1 MFIPLHTTTTADC
14 WQLYRMRQCTT
25 FDKGDTRQGQMD
37 KTYIPTRSTSFTEC
51 IAFPSTISR
60 SGSRSAGCPEKS
72 RLKSKC
78 AAGPFSTISNQTR
91 ISGHYQNQG
100 CNLTLVENLA
110 HLDITIEFTTK
121 QIWTFDTCHVN
132 DLTFVCWYLKWTR
145 ALDVFPSEVE
155 NIANISESIGPS
167 CEQFM
172 LWKLIFCN

>member
-1 MFIPLHTTTTADC
+1 MYIPLNTTTADC

-51 IAFPSTISR
+51 IAFPSTIST
-60 SGSRSAGCPEKS
+60 SGSSFEGCPKKFQIEIKMSS
-72 RLKSKC
+72 RSLLNNL
-78 AAGPFSTISNQTR
+78 NQTR

-100 CNLTLVENLA
+100 CNLTLVQNLA

-155 NIANISESIGPS
+155 NIANISESIGP
-167 CEQFM
+167 
-172 LWKLIFCN
+172 